1 MKPLHVE
8 SSGSG
13 RPLVFW
19 HGWGLNLRV
28 FDRLRNALAP
38 EHRVIAVD
46 LPGHGHS
53 DWSEDENAELQ
64 LQRLSAT
71 VPDGALLIGWS
82 LGGQMA
88 MRYAARQRDQLRALI
103 LLHSTPRFVR
113 TPDWPAGM
121 EPETFARFATSLQRD
136 PTGTVSDFLEMQT
149 RGSRAAANTIDALQ
163 QALSEH
169 GRARPP
175 ALQAGMRILMD
186 GDLRAEAARLQLPT
200 LVVGGQYDR
209 ITPPAASRALAQL
222 IPGAQYLEL
231 RRAGHAS
238 FLSHESELLAALQAF
253 MAGLDMS
260 TAAPRQLLSERRA

>member
-8 SSGSG
+8 STGSG

-28 FDRLRNALAP
+28 FDRLRTALAR

-71 VPDGALLIGWS
+71 VPDGATLIGWS

-88 MRYAARQRDQLRALI
+88 IRYAARQHDRLRALI

-113 TPDWPAGM
+113 APDWPAGLD
-121 EPETFARFATSLQRD
+121 PEILARFAADLQHD
-136 PTGTVSDFLEMQT
+136 PVRTVSDFLELQT
-149 RGSRAAANTIDALQ
+149 RGSSAAANTMDALQ
-163 QALSEH
+163 HALSHH
-169 GRARPP
+169 GTARPS
-175 ALQAGMRILMD
+175 ALQAGMRILME
-186 GDLRAEAARLQLPT
+186 GDLRAEAAQLRLPT
-200 LVVGGQYDR
+200 LVVGGQHDR
-209 ITPPAASRALAQL
+209 ITPPAASRALLQL
-222 IPGAQYLEL
+222 IPGARYLEL
-231 RRAGHAS
+231 RRAGHVS
-238 FLSHESELLAALQAF
+238 FLSHESELLAALRTF
-253 MAGLDMS
+253 
-260 TAAPRQLLSERRA
+260 TAAQQLMSEHHA